1 MKRLSLMKP
10 RLRYTNHGIELF
22 IDGNITYIQGKIR
35 KGHIIL
41 RIYTTHEEKLILL
54 CPTHHKLRNKGGRI
68 IIMNDNDG
76 KITKVDEIRY
86 EVKKEKWS
94 ECPYCGLQ

>member
-1 MKRLSLMKP
+1 
-10 RLRYTNHGIELF
+10 
-22 IDGNITYIQGKIR
+22 
-35 KGHIIL
+35 L

>member
-1 MKRLSLMKP
+1 
-10 RLRYTNHGIELF
+10 
-22 IDGNITYIQGKIR
+22 
-35 KGHIIL
+35 
-41 RIYTTHEEKLILL
+41 
-54 CPTHHKLRNKGGRI
+54 
-68 IIMNDNDG
+68 MNDNDG